1 MTIRTSQRLRSVA
14 GTFLGLLLGIGANA
28 APQLT
33 LGHGSGDGP
42 TPSPVS
48 VTFSSDLPVVA
59 VQFDVTFD
67 PALLESGAPVLTST
81 SSTHSLLSSE
91 PTPGVRRIV
100 VYSTVNA
107 ILPNGPLLSL
117 GFTALPRTP
126 NGTLGL
132 TLANA
137 FAADS
142 DARFIA
148 PLSLVSGDFTVGPV
162 VNPQLALTTLS
173 SGGDVQ
179 LQLTGPEGTTFV
191 LQVSQNLSQWI
202 PLKTA
207 AIPAGGTLRF
217 SDTVSP
223 ATSVRFYRA
232 IQQ

>member
-1 MTIRTSQRLRSVA
+1 MTIRPCQRLSSVA
-14 GTFLGLLLGIGANA
+14 GPFLGLLLGIGANA

-42 TPSPVS
+42 TPSPVP

-81 SSTHSLLSSE
+81 STTHALVSSE

-100 VYSTVNA
+100 VYSTANA
-107 ILPNGPLLSL
+107 ILPNGPLVSL
-117 GFTALPRTP
+117 AFAALPRTP
-126 NGTLGL
+126 DGTLSL

-137 FAADS
+137 FVADS
-142 DARFIA
+142 GARFVA
-148 PLSLVSGDFTVGPV
+148 PVSLVSGDFSVGAV
-162 VNPQLALTTLS
+162 VNTQLAITALS
-173 SGGDVQ
+173 AAGDVR
-179 LQLTGPEGTTFV
+179 LQLSGPEGATFV
-191 LQVSQNLSQWI
+191 LQVSRNLSQWI

-207 AIPAGGTLRF
+207 VIPAGGSLQF
-217 SDTVSP
+217 SDSVSP

-232 IQQ
+232 VQQ